1 MKKRY
6 FNYNI
11 STESIENMIRCFD
24 PTFKNYSAGET
35 ILAYSD
41 TVEKVSIL
49 LSGEAKLHYI
59 DENGDISLLETYKK
73 GDLFGEVFSFPLD
86 NYEYLVTAETDCR
99 VVFINYQHIVTPCE
113 KVCPHHS
120 QLISNLF
127 VMTAQ
132 KSQELSLHIS
142 FLNLHSTRKKLLA
155 YLRYA
160 QSVYG
165 MGKSGAFEIPMS
177 LGALAEYLCVERTAM
192 MREIRLMKQD
202 GLLDSSRRR
211 FILKD

>member
-1 MKKRY
+1 MKKRD

-11 STESIENMIRCFD
+11 SSESIEKMIHCFD
-24 PTFKNYSAGET
+24 PTFKHYSAGET

-41 TVEKVSIL
+41 TMEKISIL

-59 DENGDISLLETYKK
+59 DENGDISLLETYKE

-99 VVFINYQHIVTPCE
+99 VVFISYQHVVSPCE

-120 QLISNLF
+120 QFISNLF

-165 MGKSGAFEIPMS
+165 TSSSGSFEIPMS
-177 LGALAEYLCVERTAM
+177 LGSLAEYLCVERTAM
-192 MREIRLMKQD
+192 MREIRLLKQD

-211 FILKD
+211 FVLKN